1 MKNPRKKIELLKREI
16 RSQLETDTQ
25 RYKRAIIREIQY
37 QWERIKKT
45 SQAPSLQ
52 QLQDKIFSQLR
63 IPLESRKALTSD
75 LNETQKEIA
84 QVWDDYFSGLTGK
97 QIKPAFGDY
106 EKMLASNKVDFPA
119 LEESLRDKLK
129 SQFVTSIRQEY
140 SFEKLRSNLLK
151 NDLGEWQA
159 YTEANTAIAQFD
171 NAYHIENAL
180 QAGVEK
186 FLWDGPPTLPNS
198 HDLCI
203 QNVGKEFTLE
213 ELQSMD
219 NGTDLPVETSLGGYN
234 CRHYLTAVISAK

>member
-1 MKNPRKKIELLKREI
+1 MNKARKKIELLKAQL

-25 RYKRAIIREIQY
+25 RYKRAVVREIQY
-37 QWERIKKT
+37 QWQKIKST
-45 SQAPSLQ
+45 SEAPTLE
-52 QLQDKIFSQLR
+52 QLQEKIFKQLR
-63 IPLESRKALTSD
+63 IPPESRKALTEE
-75 LNETQKEIA
+75 LNSTQKEIA
-84 QVWDDYFSGLTGK
+84 KVWDDYFSTLTGK
-97 QIKPAFGDY
+97 DITPSAGDF
-106 EKMLASNKVDFPA
+106 EKMLSANKVDFPA

-129 SQFVTSIRQEY
+129 SQFTQSIREDY

-186 FLWDGPPTLPNS
+186 FIWDGPPALENS
-198 HDLCI
+198 HELCI
-203 QNVGKEFTLE
+203 ENVGKEFTLE
-213 ELQSMD
+213 ELQAID

-234 CRHYLTAVISAK
+234 CRHYLTAVIDK

>member
-1 MKNPRKKIELLKREI
+1 MNKPRKKIEQLKRQI

-25 RYKRAIIREIQY
+25 HYKRAIIREIQY
-37 QWERIKKT
+37 QWERLKKT
-45 SQAPSLQ
+45 SGAPTLE
-52 QLQDKIFSQLR
+52 QLQNKIFEQLR
-63 IPLESRKALTSD
+63 IPPESRKVLTD
-75 LNETQKEIA
+75 ELNSVQKDISKI
-84 QVWDDYFSGLTGK
+84 WDDYFSGITGK
-97 QIKPAFGDY
+97 DITPSPGDF
-106 EKMLASNKVDFPA
+106 EKMLSANKVDFPA
-119 LEESLRDKLK
+119 LEESLRNKLK
-129 SQFVTSIRQEY
+129 SQFTQSIREDY

-219 NGTDLPVETSLGGYN
+219 NGTDLPVDTSLGGYN